1 MKRAADT
8 ASKAQA
14 RRAGL
19 HDPRPTMR
27 LLRLWPDESHFDF
40 MRFRRVT
47 FPLSAVMSV
56 VTVLLFVTVGLNF
69 GIDFKGGTLVE
80 LQAKPGQTADVAEI
94 RHTANGFGFGETEV
108 QELGG
113 QGQVLVRF
121 PLQPGEQGQTA
132 VMQKAHAAFDAQ
144 YDFRRTE
151 TVGPRVS
158 GELVQS
164 GTIGVVLSV
173 LAVLLYLWFR
183 FERELALGAIVGTLH
198 DIVLTVGI
206 FIITRIEFNMT
217 SIAAILTIVGYSLNE
232 TVVVFD
238 RTREL
243 MRRYKTIP
251 VVELLN
257 LSINSTMSRTVM
269 TSLSTTLSLVAL
281 VLFGGEA
288 IKGFAVVMLCGVM
301 ICTYSAIFVS
311 TPALIY
317 IGLRLS
323 GAKASQRESGLPQ
336 AAE

>member
-1 MKRAADT
+1 
-8 ASKAQA
+8 
-14 RRAGL
+14 
-19 HDPRPTMR
+19 MR

-40 MRFRRVT
+40 MRFRRFS
-47 FPLSAVMSV
+47 FPLSAFLSLATV
-56 VTVLLFVTVGLNF
+56 VLFLTVGLNF

-80 LQAKPGQTADVAEI
+80 LQAKSGKADVAAI
-94 RHTANGFGFGETEV
+94 RHTAASFGYGEPEV
-108 QELGG
+108 QELGN
-113 QGQVLVRF
+113 QGTVLVRL
-121 PLQPGEQGQTA
+121 PLQSGEQGQTA
-132 VMQKAHAAFDAQ
+132 VMNKAHDAFDKN

-173 LAVLLYLWFR
+173 IAVLLYLWFR

-198 DIVLTVGI
+198 DIVLTVGV

-251 VVELLN
+251 TVELLN

-269 TSLSTTLSLVAL
+269 TSISSSLSLLAL

-288 IKGFAVVMLCGVM
+288 INGFAVVMLCGVL
-301 ICTYSAIFVS
+301 ICTYSAIFIS
-311 TPALIY
+311 TPVLIY
-317 IGLRLS
+317 LGLMLS
-323 GAKASQRESGLPQ
+323 GARAAAERSGLPQ
-336 AAE
+336 PAE

>member
-1 MKRAADT
+1 
-8 ASKAQA
+8 
-14 RRAGL
+14 
-19 HDPRPTMR
+19 MR

-40 MRFRRVT
+40 MRFRRFT
-47 FPLSAVMSV
+47 FPLSAVLSLATV
-56 VTVLLFVTVGLNF
+56 VLFLTVGLNF

-80 LQAKPGQTADVAEI
+80 LQAKSGTADVAAI
-94 RHTANGFGFGETEV
+94 RHTAVGFGFGEPEV
-108 QELGG
+108 QELGN
-113 QGQVLVRF
+113 QGTVLVRL

-132 VMQKAHAAFDAQ
+132 VMNKAHAAFDQ
-144 YDFRRTE
+144 DYDFRRTE

-164 GTIGVVLSV
+164 GTLGVVLSV
-173 LAVLLYLWFR
+173 VAVLLYLWFR

-198 DIVLTVGI
+198 DIVLTVGV

-251 VVELLN
+251 TVDLLN

-269 TSLSTTLSLVAL
+269 TSISSGLSLLAL

-288 IKGFAVVMLCGVM
+288 IKGFATVMLCGVA
-301 ICTYSAIFVS
+301 ICTYSAIFIS
-311 TPALIY
+311 TPVLIY
-317 IGLRLS
+317 LGLMLS
-323 GAKASQRESGLPQ
+323 GARA
-336 AAE
+336 AAERAGVPQPAE

>member
-1 MKRAADT
+1 
-8 ASKAQA
+8 
-14 RRAGL
+14 
-19 HDPRPTMR
+19 MR
-27 LLRLWPDESHFDF
+27 LLRLWPDESHVDF
-40 MRFRRVT
+40 MRFRRFT
-47 FPLSAVMSV
+47 FPLSAFLSV
-56 VTVLLFVTVGLNF
+56 ATVVLFLTVGLNF

-80 LQAKPGQTADVAEI
+80 LQAKSKTADVGAV

-113 QGQVLVRF
+113 EGTVLVRF

-132 VMQKAHAAFDAQ
+132 VMQKAHAAFDAD
-144 YDFRRTE
+144 YVFRRTE

-173 LAVLLYLWFR
+173 LAVLFYLWFR

-198 DIVLTVGI
+198 DIVLTLGVFVI
-206 FIITRIEFNMT
+206 SRIEFNMT

-251 VVELLN
+251 TVELLN

-269 TSLSTTLSLVAL
+269 TATSAFLSLLAL

-288 IKGFAVVMLCGVM
+288 IKGFAIVMLAGVV

-311 TPALIY
+311 TPVLIY
-317 IGLRLS
+317 LGLMLS
-323 GAKASQRESGLPQ
+323 GVKAQGRPAGGRVPQ

>member
-1 MKRAADT
+1 
-8 ASKAQA
+8 
-14 RRAGL
+14 
-19 HDPRPTMR
+19 MR

-40 MRFRRVT
+40 MRFRRYS
-47 FPLSAVMSV
+47 FPLSALLSLATV
-56 VTVLLFVTVGLNF
+56 VLFLTVGLNF

-80 LQAKPGQTADVAEI
+80 LQAKSGKADVAAI
-94 RHTANGFGFGETEV
+94 RHTAAAFGYGEPEV
-108 QELGG
+108 QELGN
-113 QGQVLVRF
+113 QGTVLVRL

-132 VMQKAHAAFDAQ
+132 VMNKAHAAFDQ
-144 YDFRRTE
+144 DYDFRRTE

-173 LAVLLYLWFR
+173 IAVLLYLWFR

-198 DIVLTVGI
+198 DIVLTVGV

-251 VVELLN
+251 TVELLN

-269 TSLSTTLSLVAL
+269 TSISSALSLLAL

-288 IKGFAVVMLCGVM
+288 INGFAVVMLCGVL

-311 TPALIY
+311 TPVLIY
-317 IGLRLS
+317 LGLMLS
-323 GAKASQRESGLPQ
+323 GARAASERSGVPQ
-336 AAE
+336 PAE

>member
-1 MKRAADT
+1 
-8 ASKAQA
+8 
-14 RRAGL
+14 
-19 HDPRPTMR
+19 MR

-40 MRFRRVT
+40 MRFRRVS
-47 FPLSAVMSV
+47 FPLSAILSV
-56 VTVLLFVTVGLNF
+56 ATVVLFLTVGLNY

-80 LQAKPGQTADVAEI
+80 LQAKSGTADVSEI
-94 RHTANGFGFGETEV
+94 RHTAAGFGFGEPEV
-108 QELGG
+108 QELGN
-113 QGQVLVRF
+113 QGTVLVRL

-132 VMQKAHAAFDAQ
+132 VMNKAHGAFDKD
-144 YDFRRTE
+144 YEFRRTE

-164 GTIGVVLSV
+164 GTLGVVLSV
-173 LAVLLYLWFR
+173 VAVLLYLWFR

-198 DIVLTVGI
+198 DIVLTMGV

-251 VVELLN
+251 TDELLN

-269 TSLSTTLSLVAL
+269 TSVSAFLSLLAL

-288 IKGFAVVMLCGVM
+288 IRGFAVVMLCGVV

-311 TPALIY
+311 TPSLIY
-317 IGLRLS
+317 LGLMLS
-323 GAKASQRESGLPQ
+323 GTKAQAARGRLPQ

>member
-1 MKRAADT
+1 
-8 ASKAQA
+8 
-14 RRAGL
+14 
-19 HDPRPTMR
+19 MR

-40 MRFRRVT
+40 MRFRRFT
-47 FPLSAVMSV
+47 FPLSAIVSV
-56 VTVLLFVTVGLNF
+56 ATVVLFLTMGLNY

-80 LQAKPGQTADVAEI
+80 LQAKAGQKADVAEI
-94 RHTANGFGFGETEV
+94 RETANGFGFGETEV

-113 QGQVLVRF
+113 EGQVLVRF
-121 PLQPGEQGQTA
+121 PLQAGEQGQTT
-132 VMQKAHAAFDAQ
+132 VMQKAHAAFDAH
-144 YDFRRTE
+144 YEFRRTE

-164 GTIGVVLSV
+164 GTVGVVLSV

-198 DIVLTVGI
+198 DIVLTVGV

-269 TSLSTTLSLVAL
+269 TGTSAFLSLLAL

-288 IKGFAVVMLCGVM
+288 IKGFAVVMLAGVV

-311 TPALIY
+311 TPSLIY
-317 IGLRLS
+317 IGLTLS
-323 GAKASQRESGLPQ
+323 GAKSGQRETGLARPQ

>member
-1 MKRAADT
+1 
-8 ASKAQA
+8 
-14 RRAGL
+14 
-19 HDPRPTMR
+19 MR

-40 MRFRRVT
+40 MRLRRFS
-47 FPLSAVMSV
+47 FPLSAALSIATV
-56 VTVLLFVTVGLNF
+56 VLFVTIGLNF

-80 LQAKPGQTADVAEI
+80 LRPKAGATADVGAV

-108 QELGG
+108 QEYG
-113 QGQVLVRF
+113 QGSVSVRF
-121 PLQPGEQGQTA
+121 PLQAGGETGQTL
-132 VMQKAHAAFDAQ
+132 VMQKAHAAFDAD
-144 YDFRRTE
+144 YTFERVE

-173 LAVLLYLWFR
+173 VAVLMYLWFR

-198 DIVLTVGI
+198 DIVLTVGL
-206 FIITRIEFNMT
+206 FVITRIEFNMT

-243 MRRYKTIP
+243 MRRYKTMP
-251 VVELLN
+251 TVELLN

-269 TSLSTTLSLVAL
+269 TATSTALSLVAL

-288 IKGFAVVMLCGVM
+288 IKGFSVVMLVGVVL
-301 ICTYSAIFVS
+301 CTYSAIFIS
-311 TPALIY
+311 TPFLIY
-317 IGLRLS
+317 IGLQGHSNRSPGRDEDAAL
-323 GAKASQRESGLPQ
+323 KH